1 MIHQI
6 GAISNY
12 QITDKCDGKC
22 KTCNIWNTTPR
33 EDPTIEQ
40 IQGFFEENKNSLQS
54 LRFIQL
60 TGGEPF
66 LRDDLPEI
74 AEIVHRTAPM
84 CSIWIPTNGSQPDR
98 IVPLTS
104 MILERINTNRLG
116 ITVSLDGD
124 AEVNDIQRGIE
135 GSFKNAVRT
144 IKDLS
149 KLKETHGLKLSTGFT
164 LTEENYVY
172 APIVQKM
179 VYRLGS
185 EFSFRPINFSE
196 HYYNNKNQDTTLPSE
211 QILPYLDYVAINLKR
226 QRGTFKGI
234 TNLAY
239 ITGAKEFI
247 QGKRTLACSA
257 AGDSVYIDTAGDV
270 YPCLVMNHR
279 LGNIYENKLHE
290 ILDSDSAQEA
300 REKIQDLECPT
311 CWVECEVY
319 RDIRKDRKR
328 LLDAS
333 LWAFN
338 LSS

>member
-6 GAISNY
+6 GAISNF
-12 QITDKCDGKC
+12 QVTDKCDGKC
-22 KTCNIWNTTPR
+22 KICNIWNTTPR

-40 IQGFFEENKNSLQS
+40 IQGFFEENQNSLQN
-54 LRFIQL
+54 LKFIQL

-74 AEIVHRTAPM
+74 TEIVHEAAPS
-84 CSIWIPTNGSQPDR
+84 CSIWIPTNGLQPER
-98 IVPLTS
+98 IVHLTS
-104 MILERINTNRLG
+104 LILENINSSRLG
-116 ITVSLDGD
+116 ISVSIDGD

-149 KLKETHGLKLSTGFT
+149 KLKEKHGFRLSTGFT
-164 LTEENYVY
+164 LTDENYVY

-196 HYYNNKNQDTTLPSE
+196 HYYNNKPQDTIQSSE
-211 QILPYLDYVAINLKR
+211 QILPYLDYVAVNLRR
-226 QRGTFKGI
+226 QRGAFKVI
-234 TNLAY
+234 TSLAY

-257 AGDSVYIDTAGDV
+257 AEDSVYIDTAGDV
-270 YPCLVMNHR
+270 YPCLVMNYR
-279 LGNIYENKLHE
+279 LGNIYEIKLHE
-290 ILDSDSAQEA
+290 ILDSVSAHKA
-300 REKIQDLECPT
+300 REKIQNLECPT
-311 CWVECEVY
+311 CWLECEVY

-333 LWAFN
+333 MWAIN